1 MIYSFKIKE
10 DFILDLQNNTS
21 YQETE
26 SVLNF
31 FYELLSNRENLFY
44 NIVYCKGVFVFN
56 KIYIKSYLIT
66 TQFTRNII

>member
-44 NIVYCKGVFVFN
+44 FDNR
-56 KIYIKSYLIT
+56 KIISNTKLSSGNNSAVIKELQILL
-66 TQFTRNII
+66 